1 MNQNTDSLTRTTPKG
16 QPRSIRSPGSNPLP
30 SAEELAAVGRREA
43 IRLAVDRRRAAQT
56 QLERA
61 VGRCG
66 IPRRFMDR
74 TFAGYQAQTL
84 AQRQALAVCRDYAER
99 FDAVRDRGSCL
110 LLVGGPGTGKT
121 HLACAILAEVI
132 RAGNTGL
139 FISVSAALRLIRDAD
154 SPRAQRSE
162 SEAFAL
168 LTAPDLLV
176 LDEVG
181 VAIGNEAKRR
191 TMLFDV
197 LDTRYAEMRPSILI
211 GNLTATEM
219 EAYLGERTLARL
231 MELSSATVPFTWPSH
246 RRAQQD
252 V

>member
-1 MNQNTDSLTRTTPKG
+1 MNQNTDSPTRTTAKE
-16 QPRSIRSPGSNPLP
+16 QPPSIRSPGSNPLP
-30 SAEELAAVGRREA
+30 SAEDLAAVGRREA

-56 QLERA
+56 NLERA
-61 VGRCG
+61 VGRSG
-66 IPRRFMDR
+66 IPRRFLDR
-74 TFAGYQAQTL
+74 TFTGFQAQTP

-99 FDAVRDRGSCL
+99 FDEVRDRGSCL

-132 RAGNTGL
+132 RAGHTGL
-139 FISVSAALRLIRDAD
+139 FISVSAALRLIRDAY

-181 VAIGNEAKRR
+181 VAIGNEDKRR

-197 LDTRYAEMRPSILI
+197 LDTRYAEMRPSLLI

-219 EAYLGERTLARL
+219 EAYLGERIMDRL
-231 MELSSATVPFTWPSH
+231 LELGSATVPFTWPSH

>member
-1 MNQNTDSLTRTTPKG
+1 M
-16 QPRSIRSPGSNPLP
+16 
-30 SAEELAAVGRREA
+30 
-43 IRLAVDRRRAAQT
+43 IRLAADRRRTAQT

-66 IPRRFMDR
+66 IPRRFLDK
-74 TFAGYQAQTL
+74 TFDGYAVATP
-84 AQRQALAVCRDYAER
+84 AQRQALEVCRGFAER
-99 FDAVRDRGSCL
+99 FHAVRGRGGCL

-132 RAGNTGL
+132 RAGYTGL
-139 FISVSAALRLIRDAD
+139 FLSVSAALRLIRDTY

-181 VAIGNEAKRR
+181 LAIGNEAKRR
-191 TMLFDV
+191 AMLFDV
-197 LDTRYAEMRPSILI
+197 LDTRYAEMRPTVLI
-211 GNLTATEM
+211 GNLSVREM
-219 EAYLGERTLARL
+219 EAYLGERIMDRL
-231 MELSSATVPFTWPSH
+231 LELGSATVLFTWPSH
-246 RRAQQD
+246 RRGEQN

>member
-1 MNQNTDSLTRTTPKG
+1 MNRSADSPTRTTAKG
-16 QPRSIRSPGSNPLP
+16 QRPSIKSPGFGALL

-43 IRLAVDRRRAAQT
+43 IRCAAERRRAAQH

-66 IPRRFMDR
+66 IPRRFLDR
-74 TFAGYQAQTL
+74 TFAGFEAVTSEQK
-84 AQRQALAVCRDYAER
+84 QALAACCAYAED
-99 FDAVRDRGSCL
+99 FEQVRLRGTCL
-110 LLVGGPGTGKT
+110 LLTGGPGTGKT
-121 HLACAILAEVI
+121 HLACAILSEVI
-132 RAGNTGL
+132 RAGHTGL
-139 FISVSAALRLIRDAD
+139 FMSLSAALRLIRDAY

-181 VAIGNEAKRR
+181 VAIGNATTRR
-191 TMLFDV
+191 AMLFDV
-197 LDTRYAEMRPSILI
+197 LNARYGEMRPTILI
-211 GNLTATEM
+211 GNLTAAEM
-219 EAYLGERTLARL
+219 EAYLGERIMDRL
-231 MELSSATVPFTWPSH
+231 LELGSAIVPFTWASH
-246 RRAQQD
+246 RRGKHD

>member
-1 MNQNTDSLTRTTPKG
+1 M
-16 QPRSIRSPGSNPLP
+16 
-30 SAEELAAVGRREA
+30 
-43 IRLAVDRRRAAQT
+43 
-56 QLERA
+56 
-61 VGRCG
+61 
-66 IPRRFMDR
+66 
-74 TFAGYQAQTL
+74 
-84 AQRQALAVCRDYAER
+84 CRDYAER
-99 FDAVRDRGSCL
+99 FDEVRDRGSCL

-132 RAGNTGL
+132 RAGHTGL
-139 FISVSAALRLIRDAD
+139 FISVSAALRLIRDAY

-181 VAIGNEAKRR
+181 VAIGNEDKRR

-197 LDTRYAEMRPSILI
+197 LDTRYAEMRPSLLI
-211 GNLTATEM
+211 GNLTAAEM
-219 EAYLGERTLARL
+219 EAYLGERIMDRL
-231 MELSSATVPFTWPSH
+231 LELGSATVPFTWPSH

>member
-1 MNQNTDSLTRTTPKG
+1 MNHSNDSPTRTTATG
-16 QPRSIRSPGSNPLP
+16 RPRSIRSPGSDPRLTV
-30 SAEELAAVGRREA
+30 EELAAVGRREA
-43 IRLAVDRRRAAQT
+43 IRLAVDRRRAAQS

-66 IPRRFMDR
+66 IPRRFLDR
-74 TFAGYQAQTL
+74 SFAGYQADTPE
-84 AQRQALAVCRDYAER
+84 QRQALEVCRAYAER
-99 FDAVRDRGSCL
+99 FDAVRGRGSSL
-110 LLVGGPGTGKT
+110 LLLGGPGTGKT

-132 RAGNTGL
+132 RAGHTGL
-139 FISVSAALRLIRDAD
+139 FLSVSAALRLIRDTY

-181 VAIGNEAKRR
+181 LAIGNDAKRHA
-191 TMLFDV
+191 MLFDV

-211 GNLTATEM
+211 GNLTVPEM
-219 EAYLGERTLARL
+219 EAYLGERIMDRL
-231 MELSSATVPFTWPSH
+231 LELGSATVLFTWPSH
-246 RRAQQD
+246 RRGKPD

>member
-1 MNQNTDSLTRTTPKG
+1 
-16 QPRSIRSPGSNPLP
+16 
-30 SAEELAAVGRREA
+30 
-43 IRLAVDRRRAAQT
+43 
-56 QLERA
+56 
-61 VGRCG
+61 
-66 IPRRFMDR
+66 
-74 TFAGYQAQTL
+74 
-84 AQRQALAVCRDYAER
+84 VCRDYAER
-99 FDAVRDRGSCL
+99 FAEVRDRGSCL

-132 RAGNTGL
+132 RAGHTGL
-139 FISVSAALRLIRDAD
+139 FLSVSAALRLIRDAY

-181 VAIGNEAKRR
+181 LAIGNEVKRR
-191 TMLFDV
+191 AMLFDV
-197 LDTRYAEMRPSILI
+197 LDTRYAEMRPSLLI

-219 EAYLGERTLARL
+219 EAYLGERIMDRL
-231 MELSSATVPFTWPSH
+231 LELGSATVPFTWPSH

>member
-1 MNQNTDSLTRTTPKG
+1 M
-16 QPRSIRSPGSNPLP
+16 
-30 SAEELAAVGRREA
+30 
-43 IRLAVDRRRAAQT
+43 IRLAADRRRAAQT

-66 IPRRFMDR
+66 IPRRFLDK
-74 TFAGYQAQTL
+74 TFAGYAVAMP
-84 AQRQALAVCRDYAER
+84 AQRQALEVCRAFGER
-99 FDAVRDRGSCL
+99 FAQVRGRGSCL

-132 RAGNTGL
+132 RAGYTGL
-139 FISVSAALRLIRDAD
+139 FLSVSAALRLIRDTY

-181 VAIGNEAKRR
+181 LAIGNEAKRR
-191 TMLFDV
+191 AMLFDV
-197 LDTRYAEMRPSILI
+197 LDTRYAEMRPTVLI
-211 GNLTATEM
+211 GNLSVTEM
-219 EAYLGERTLARL
+219 EAYLGERIMDRL
-231 MELSSATVPFTWPSH
+231 LELGSATVLFTWPSH
-246 RRAQQD
+246 RRGKQD